1 MPRIVQ
7 LVDHYKLP
15 HECIELELT
24 ESAFFDDKKKLIET
38 VNKLKANGFAVS
50 MDDFGA
56 GYSSLN
62 TLKDLP
68 FDVIKLDGDFFKK
81 MANQERSRII
91 IEDTIRM
98 AKRLKLQIVAEGI
111 EEKEQVD
118 FLKEIGCNLI
128 QGFYFAKPM
137 PVDEFERLL

>member
-1 MPRIVQ
+1 MHLCLSCKR
-7 LVDHYKLP
+7 DGK
-15 HECIELELT
+15 LELT

-38 VNKLKANGFAVS
+38 VDKLKANGFAVS

-68 FDVIKLDGDFFKK
+68 FDVIKLDGEFFKK
-81 MANQERSRII
+81 MANQEISRII
-91 IEDTIRM
+91 IEDTIKM
-98 AKRLKLQIVAEGI
+98 TKRLKLQIVVEGI

-118 FLKEIGCNLI
+118 FLKDIGCNLI